1 MNILALDTSMGVCG
15 AAVLLAGGDA
25 KRIVLIEESMARGHA
40 EALMPMV
47 VQAMADAG
55 IGFAELDLIA
65 ATLGPG
71 SFTGVR
77 IAIAAARGFALVTD
91 VKLWGTDSLTVMA
104 REALRSGAVEAGR
117 PFAVAVD
124 ARGEMLYAG
133 IYDGEG
139 VKLDGPRLIGA
150 DEMSALLPHDL
161 AAAVGSGAVHLAE
174 AARRHG
180 RYVQAMRPDLQ
191 PSAAALAELA
201 LGANETLPTL
211 RPLYLRP
218 PDAKPQASMGLARR

>member
-1 MNILALDTSMGVCG
+1 MNILALDTSIGVCG

-25 KRIVLIEESMARGHA
+25 QRTVLCEESMARGHA

-47 VQAMADAG
+47 AEVMAGAG

-77 IAIAAARGFALVTD
+77 IAIAAARGFALVTKA
-91 VKLWGTDSLTVMA
+91 KLWGTDSLTVMA
-104 REALRSGAVEAGR
+104 RAALTSGAIGSGT

-124 ARGEMLYAG
+124 ARGDMLYAG
-133 IYDGEG
+133 LYDGEG
-139 VKLDGPRLIGA
+139 RKLDGPLLIGA
-150 DEMSALLPHDL
+150 DEAVALLPDDL
-161 AAAVGSGAVHLAE
+161 AIAVGSGAVHLAE
-174 AARRHG
+174 AARRQG
-180 RYVQAMRPDLQ
+180 RQVEAMRPDLQ

-201 LGANETLPTL
+201 LEANETLSTL

-218 PDAKPQASMGLARR
+218 PDAKPQGSMAVARR

>member
-25 KRIVLIEESMARGHA
+25 QRTVLCEESMTRGHA

-47 VQAMADAG
+47 AEAMAGAG
-55 IGFAELDLIA
+55 IGFADLDLIA

-77 IAIAAARGFALVTD
+77 IAIAAARGFALVTKA
-91 VKLWGTDSLTVMA
+91 KLWGTDSLTVMTRA
-104 REALRSGAVEAGR
+104 ALTSGAIGSGTT
-117 PFAVAVD
+117 FTVAVD
-124 ARGEMLYAG
+124 ARGDRLY
-133 IYDGEG
+133 
-139 VKLDGPRLIGA
+139 GPLLIGA
-150 DEMSALLPHDL
+150 DEAVALLPDDL
-161 AAAVGSGAVHLAE
+161 ALAVGSGAVHLAE
-174 AARRHG
+174 AARRQG
-180 RYVQAMRPDLQ
+180 RQVEAMRPDLQ

-201 LGANETLPTL
+201 LEANVTLATL

-218 PDAKPQASMGLARR
+218 PDAKPQVSMAVARR

>member
-1 MNILALDTSMGVCG
+1 MNILALETSMGVCG

-25 KRIVLIEESMARGHA
+25 QRTVLCEESMARGHA

-47 VQAMADAG
+47 AEAMAGAG

-77 IAIAAARGFALVTD
+77 IAIAAARGFALVTSA
-91 VKLWGTDSLTVMA
+91 KLWGTDSLTVMA
-104 REALRSGAVEAGR
+104 RAALTSGASGSGTPV
-117 PFAVAVD
+117 AVAVD
-124 ARGEMLYAG
+124 ARGDRLYAG
-133 IYDGEG
+133 LYDCRGR
-139 VKLDGPRLIGA
+139 KLDGPLLIGA
-150 DEMSALLPHDL
+150 DEAVALLPDDL
-161 AAAVGSGAVHLAE
+161 AIAVGSGAVHLAE
-174 AARRHG
+174 AGRRQG
-180 RYVQAMRPDLQ
+180 RQVEAMRPDLQ

-201 LGANETLPTL
+201 LEANVALATL

-218 PDAKPQASMGLARR
+218 PDAKPQGSMAVARR